1 MENKTVVYEG
11 NVYEIGAP
19 YLFSVL
25 GKSWTHGIL
34 TDIDRSYKKPF
45 CTNNHEWLYIKEI
58 PSGTNGTITPA
69 PLKLIHGNAYTFEC
83 DGRKVGRVG
92 VYDEPSSRFYSP
104 VAHVLASACTNI
116 REMTVKETK

>member
-1 MENKTVVYEG
+1 MENKTVVHKG

-69 PLKLIHGNAYTFEC
+69 PVELINGNAYMFDISGSFDLIGVFENSTH
-83 DGRKVGRVG
+83 GMHRSHGKI
-92 VYDEPSSRFYSP
+92 SLSI
-104 VAHVLASACTNI
+104 CTNI
-116 REMTVKETK
+116 REMTVKEGA